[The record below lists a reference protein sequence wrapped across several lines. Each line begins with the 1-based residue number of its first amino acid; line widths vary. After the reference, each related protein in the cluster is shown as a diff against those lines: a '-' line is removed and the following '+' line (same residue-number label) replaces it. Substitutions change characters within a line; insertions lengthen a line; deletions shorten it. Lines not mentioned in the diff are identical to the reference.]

1 MEIYLT
7 RWKCEESLRFIK
19 EAYQLEDV
27 RVLKYE
33 GLRNIVSLIMAVFF
47 FVSVVLGA
55 AAKLRMLLKKVYEK
69 SKRLFEIPPFKQ
81 YAICDGIY
89 NLLFGRKFSR
99 GDKESIPETPQ
110 LWLPLNISEF

>member
-1 MEIYLT
+1 M
-7 RWKCEESLRFIK
+7 
-19 EAYQLEDV
+19 V
-27 RVLKYE
+27 
-33 GLRNIVSLIMAVFF
+33 VFF
-47 FVSVVLGA
+47 FISAILGA
-55 AAKLRMLLKKVYEK
+55 AAKLRILLKKVYEK

-99 GDKESIPETPQ
+99 QDEDPTPQTPQ